1 MLIDRVDIGLSITQS
16 TLKNIMFGLNAKANL
31 EI

>member
-16 TLKNIMFGLNAKANL
+16 TLKNIMSGLNAKANL